1 MKCVIIGAG
10 AIGGCLGGW
19 LSEVHDEVYLLDQGE
34 VAKNLKEKGH
44 LTLYLQGEESKKKT
58 IPIKVIDHLSEVKD
72 PDIIAIAVKNYSL
85 EAVAK
90 TVKAEMAGDPI
101 ILGLQNGVMNQEL
114 LPKYFKKVIFGVI
127 EFNAWFDEPC
137 VIGYQSKG
145 PFVLGT
151 AGNALRDEL
160 EVLQG
165 YMNPAVETI
174 STDRIRDA
182 AYCKMVINLTNSYTT
197 LVGFKYREIGS
208 LPLFKKVLSNSMYEG
223 IKILQ
228 AMGIREYKADNMP
241 SWGKIKASA
250 TLPDFI
256 TMGIFKKNLAKMV
269 LSSMAQDIL
278 QRKAKVSELDSLLGE
293 FVKLADQHNIAI
305 PYNKA
310 VYKLCKDEFV
320 KPGFKPLAEEQ
331 VWQAVQKEMIAVK

>member
-34 VAKNLKEKGH
+34 VAKNLKEKGN
-44 LTLYLQGEESKKKT
+44 LALYLQGEENNKKT
-58 IPIKVIDHLSEVKD
+58 IPIKVIDRLADVKD
-72 PDIIAIAVKNYSL
+72 PDIIAIAVKNYNL

-90 TVKAEMAGDPI
+90 MVKAEMTGDPI

-114 LPKYFKKVIFGVI
+114 LPKYFKKVIYGVI

-145 PFVLGT
+145 PFVLGHT
-151 AGNALRDEL
+151 EKTLSTDLAT
-160 EVLQG
+160 LQD
-165 YMNPAVETI
+165 YMGKAVETI

-182 AYCKMVINLTNSYTT
+182 AYCKMIINLTNSYTT
-197 LVGFKYREIGS
+197 LVGFKYREISS

-223 IKILQ
+223 IKVLQ
-228 AMGIREYKADNMP
+228 AMGVTEYKAHNMP
-241 SWGKIKASA
+241 TWSKIKASA

-278 QRKAKVSELDSLLGE
+278 QRKTGISELDSLLGE
-293 FVKLADQHNIAI
+293 FVRLAGHYKIPA
-305 PYNKA
+305 PYNNA
-310 VYKLCKDEFV
+310 VYKLCKDAFA
-320 KPGFKPLAEEQ
+320 KPDFKPLTEEQ
-331 VWQAVQKEMIAVK
+331 VWQAVQREIKS